1 MKASRILLNLATAIL
16 LAVALT
22 SCALLPVAPPPSPP
36 PPPVRAEIPLDK
48 IPPEFQRAAREAD
61 HAFRE
66 GRLHEALD
74 LFGRLLDR
82 NPPDIVVSWSHFR
95 MGEIL
100 ESLGRLPE
108 SLQFL
113 ESARNYFE
121 GRDHEAE
128 VLISL
133 ARVYGKLGM
142 REKAM
147 TLAEDLL
154 ARERAPRRVTEILLV
169 KAEIFWSE
177 NSWADA
183 LETYVNLL
191 KLEPDRAEAALARD
205 RIEAVIE
212 DRFGQAELEHWAGVP
227 GREYPSDYAMFRL
240 ARLYGDKGQ
249 LQRADALLQEFLER
263 YPRHPLTA
271 EVRALRRS
279 LSERLKVDYHTI
291 GCVLPLTGR
300 FAPYGAKMLD
310 GVILATGIFDP
321 QRKSPIRLL
330 VRDSG
335 SDPARTRQAVEE
347 LAVRERAMAIVGPL
361 ESMSAVEAARQAQ
374 RLGIPIITLTQRE
387 GVADTG
393 DYVFR
398 NFLTTGLQIEALVRH
413 SMNNLGISRFAVL
426 YPDDSYGREMM
437 LRFWYAVAERGGT
450 VGGIEPYEIDQTDF
464 GDPIRRLVH
473 LKGGGSAV
481 ETPRVDFDALF
492 VPDSYLKA
500 RLIAPQLEFHDV
512 IGVRLLG
519 MSEWNVPEL
528 LEGEVDY
535 LEGSVFVDVLFRDS
549 HSFEVLD
556 FLDRFY
562 GAFGREADGIE
573 ALAYDS
579 TALVVD
585 ALLNHGLRSRQELR
599 DWLLRLQKYAGVTG
613 ETSFSKN
620 GDAEKTLYILTIQ
633 DGRVVQVH

>member
-1 MKASRILLNLATAIL
+1 MKVSRILLQLFTALL
-16 LAVALT
+16 LAGALT

-36 PPPVRAEIPLDK
+36 PPPVRAEIPLDQ
-48 IPPEFQRAAREAD
+48 IPPEFQRDAREAD
-61 HAFRE
+61 NAFRE
-66 GRLHEALD
+66 GRLQEALG
-74 LFGRLLDR
+74 LFGHILDR

-100 ESLGRLPE
+100 ALQGRWPDSLK
-108 SLQFL
+108 FL

-121 GRDHEAE
+121 GQNHEAE
-128 VLISL
+128 VLIML

-142 REKAM
+142 HEKAM
-147 TLAEDLL
+147 TLAEGLL

-169 KAEIFWSE
+169 KADILWSE
-177 NSWADA
+177 DRWSDA
-183 LETYVNLL
+183 LETYVALL
-191 KLEPDRAEAALARD
+191 KLQPDPAESALARD
-205 RIEAVIE
+205 RIETVIE
-212 DRFGQAELEHWAGVP
+212 DRFGQAELEQWADVP
-227 GREYPSDYAMFRL
+227 GQEYPSDYAMYRL
-240 ARLYGDKGQ
+240 ARIYGDKGQ
-249 LQRADALLQEFLER
+249 IQRADALLQEFLDR
-263 YPRHPLTA
+263 FTRHPLTA
-271 EVRALRRS
+271 DVRALRLS
-279 LSERLKVDYHTI
+279 LAERMKVDYHTI

-310 GVILATGIFDP
+310 AVILATGVFDP
-321 QRKSPIRLL
+321 HRKSPIRLL

-335 SDPARTRQAVEE
+335 SNPAQTRQAVEE
-347 LAVRERAMAIVGPL
+347 LAVKGGAIAIVGPL
-361 ESMSAVEAARQAQ
+361 ESISAVEAARQAQ

-398 NFLTTGLQIEALVRH
+398 NFLTTGLQIDALVRY
-413 SMNNLGISRFAVL
+413 SMNNLGISRFAIL

-464 GDPIRRLVH
+464 GDPIKRLVH
-473 LKGGGSAV
+473 LKGGGSTV

-492 VPDSYLKA
+492 VPDSSLKA

-528 LEGEVDY
+528 LQGEVDY

-549 HSFEVLD
+549 HSFEVMD

-562 GAFGREADGIE
+562 GAYGREADGIE

-585 ALLNHGLRSRQELR
+585 ALLNHGVRSRQELR
-599 DWLLRLQKYAGVTG
+599 DWLLGLQHYAGVTG

-620 GDAEKTLYILTIQ
+620 GDAVKNLYILTIQ
-633 DGRVVQVH
+633 DGRIVQVQ